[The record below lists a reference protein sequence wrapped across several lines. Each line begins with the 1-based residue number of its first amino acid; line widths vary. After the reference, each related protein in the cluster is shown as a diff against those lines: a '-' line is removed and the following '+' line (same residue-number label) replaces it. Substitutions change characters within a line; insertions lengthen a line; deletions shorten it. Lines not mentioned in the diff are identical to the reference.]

1 MAEHKHNRLINEKS
15 PYLLQHATNPV
26 DWYPWGEEA
35 FNKALKEDKPVFLS
49 IGYSTCHWCHVM
61 EKESFEDSVVAEILN
76 KNFISIKVD
85 REERPDIDSIYMAV
99 CQMIAGS
106 GGWPLT
112 VVLKPDKKPFF
123 AGTYF
128 PKESRHGRM
137 GFIDLLNKITS
148 LWYEKRSEI
157 DASANQITVALNE
170 TPEPVKGSDIGL
182 KDLHT
187 AFSQF
192 ESRFDPANGGF
203 GSSPKFPSPH
213 NLIFLLRYF
222 VLTGK
227 TKALEMA
234 EKTLISMRLGG
245 IYDHLGNGF
254 HRYSTDE
261 EWRLPHFEKMLY
273 DQAMLMYAYS
283 SACKITGDSFYKEVI
298 SEIFQYINKDLR
310 SDEGGWF
317 SAEDADSDG
326 EEGKFYVWFYDELKE
341 YFGDDFENFK
351 EIFFV
356 DERGN
361 FVDRIRGGY
370 TGENVIYLSEP
381 LELTTKRLGKPAE
394 WIAEKVDGYKT
405 RLLEERSKR
414 NRPHLD
420 DKILADWNGLMIA
433 ALAFAGRTTKERVY
447 TQAAENT
454 VSFIEKNMVVDGT
467 LYHRYRQ
474 KNIAIPAFLD
484 DLAFYSFGL
493 IELYKTTFNSKYL
506 ALSLKYAQSIIAG
519 FHDHKNGGFY
529 LTSSQAEKLPARWKD
544 VYDGAM
550 PSGNSVA
557 LNVINSLYHYTGEPQ
572 FLEMTAEIIDAFSG
586 NINKAPFAH
595 SFFLSS
601 MESLLFPSY
610 ELVIAGERDHPEIK
624 SALIEL
630 GKSAYENV
638 FVILKDKTNSEKI
651 DEIAP
656 FTAAMKKG
664 KGGCSFYLCKKATCL
679 LPVETA
685 AELFANLEK

>member
-1 MAEHKHNRLINEKS
+1 MAERRPNRLIHEKS
-15 PYLLQHATNPV
+15 PYLLQHANNPV

-35 FNKALKEDKPVFLS
+35 FMKALKEDKPVFLS

-61 EKESFEDSVVAEILN
+61 EKESFEDAVVADIMN
-76 KNFISIKVD
+76 KNFVPVKVD

-112 VVLKPDKKPFF
+112 VIIKPDKKPFF

-137 GFIDLLNKITS
+137 GLIDLLNKVIS
-148 LWYEKRSEI
+148 LWNERRSEI
-157 DASANQITVALNE
+157 DASASQITAALNE
-170 TPEPVKGSDIGL
+170 TPSPANGNNPGL
-182 KDLHT
+182 EDFHT
-187 AFSQF
+187 AYSQF
-192 ESRFDPANGGF
+192 ESRFDPAHGGF
-203 GSSPKFPSPH
+203 GSAPKFPSPH
-213 NLIFLLRYF
+213 NLIFLLRYY

-283 SACKITGDSFYKEVI
+283 SAYKVTGDNFYKEVI
-298 SEIFQYINKDLR
+298 SEIFQYVKTDLS
-310 SDEGGWF
+310 SDEGGWL

-326 EEGKFYVWFYDELKE
+326 EEGKFYVWSYDELKE
-341 YFGDDFENFK
+341 YFDDDFENFR

-370 TGENVIYLSEP
+370 TGENVIHLSEP
-381 LELTTKRLGKPAE
+381 LEFTAKRLGKPVE
-394 WIAEKVDGYKT
+394 WVAEKVEGYKS
-405 RLLEERSKR
+405 RLLEERNKR
-414 NRPHLD
+414 IRPHLD

-433 ALAFAGRTTKERVY
+433 ALAFAGRTTKEQLF
-447 TQAAENT
+447 TKAAEDT
-454 VSFIEKNMVVDGT
+454 VNFIEKYMVVNGA
-467 LYHRYRQ
+467 LFHRYRQ
-474 KNIAIPAFLD
+474 KDIAIPAFLD

-493 IELYKTTFNSKYL
+493 LELYKSTYDSKYL
-506 ALSLKYAQSIIAG
+506 ALALKYAQTLING
-519 FHDHKNGGFY
+519 FHDKKNGGFY
-529 LTSSQAEKLPARWKD
+529 LTSSTAEKLPARWKD
-544 VYDGAM
+544 VYDGAI

-557 LNVINSLYHYTGEPQ
+557 LNVMNSLYHFTGEPIY
-572 FLEMTAEIIDAFSG
+572 LGLTEEIINTFSG

-595 SFFLSS
+595 SFLLSS
-601 MESLLFPSY
+601 IESLFFPAY
-610 ELVIAGERDHPEIK
+610 ELVIAGEREHPEIK
-624 SALIEL
+624 SALVEL

-638 FVILKDKTNSEKI
+638 FVILKDEHNSKRIE
-651 DEIAP
+651 EIAP
-656 FTAAMKKG
+656 FTSEMKAG
-664 KGGCSFYLCKKATCL
+664 EGGSSFYLCKKTACL
-679 LPVETA
+679 LPVVTA

>member
-1 MAEHKHNRLINEKS
+1 MAEQKHNRLVHEKS

-35 FNKALKEDKPVFLS
+35 FKKAIKDDKPVFLS

-61 EKESFEDSVVAEILN
+61 EKESFEDSAVAEILN
-76 KNFISIKVD
+76 TNFVPVKVD

-112 VVLKPDKKPFF
+112 VILKPDKKPFF

-128 PKESRHGRM
+128 PKESLHGRM
-137 GFIDLLNKITS
+137 GLIDLLDKVNS
-148 LWYEKRSEI
+148 LWNERRSEI
-157 DASANQITVALNE
+157 DASANQITEALNE
-170 TPEPVKGSDIGL
+170 TPQPVNDSNPGL
-182 KDLHT
+182 EDFHT
-187 AFSQF
+187 AYSQF
-192 ESRFDPANGGF
+192 ESRFDSAHGGF
-203 GSSPKFPSPH
+203 GSAPKFPSPH

-222 VLTGK
+222 VLTGE

-283 SACKITGDSFYKEVI
+283 SAFKITGDSFYKEVI
-298 SEIFQYINKDLR
+298 SEIFHYIKTDLR
-310 SDEGGWF
+310 SEEGGWY

-326 EEGKFYVWFYDELKE
+326 EEGKFYVWSYVELKE
-341 YFGDDFENFK
+341 YFEEDFENFK

-361 FVDRIRGGY
+361 FVDRIRGGF
-370 TGENVIYLSEP
+370 TGENVIFLSEP
-381 LELTTKRLGKPAE
+381 LELTISRLGKPPE
-394 WIAEKVDGYKT
+394 WVAEKVEGYKA

-414 NRPHLD
+414 VRPHLD

-433 ALAFAGRTTKERVY
+433 ALAFAGRTTKESGY
-447 TQAAENT
+447 TEAAEST
-454 VSFIEKNMVVDGT
+454 VRFIEKYMVVNGA
-467 LYHRYRQ
+467 LFHRYRQ
-474 KNIAIPAFLD
+474 ADTAIPAFLD

-493 IELYKTTFNSKYL
+493 VELYKTTFNSKYL
-506 ALSLKYAQSIIAG
+506 ALALKYAHELIDG
-519 FHDHKNGGFY
+519 FLDKKSGGFY
-529 LTSSQAEKLPARWKD
+529 LTSSTAEKLPARWKD
-544 VYDGAM
+544 VYDGAI

-557 LNVINSLYHYTGEPQ
+557 LNVMNSLYHYTGEPK

-601 MESLLFPSY
+601 MESLLFPAY
-610 ELVIAGERDHPEIK
+610 ELVIAGEKDHPEIQ

-638 FVILKDKTNSEKI
+638 FVILKDEKNSKKI
-651 DEIAP
+651 ENIAP
-656 FTAAMKKG
+656 FTADMQPG
-664 KGGCSFYLCKKATCL
+664 EGGCSFYLCKKAACL
-679 LPVETA
+679 LPVKTA